1 MRNFENLKSVLL
13 PALGLIAIAISFLA
27 LGVLLFQ
34 SASQGMEYLSWS
46 FLVEFPS
53 RIPAEA
59 GIFSSLIGSFYLLI
73 LTAIIAIP
81 LGILTAV
88 FIEEYLPDARFTS
101 FLRLNIANLAAIPSV
116 VYGMLGL
123 AFFVRFL
130 GMERGLLVTA
140 ITLSLLIVPVI
151 ILASIEAIRAI
162 PKSLREAAY
171 GVGATKAQVTFLQVL
186 PQAMPGILTG
196 IILALSRAAGETA
209 PILVIGGLV
218 FARFLPESLNDQF
231 TTLSVQIFNWSSRP
245 QEEFHALAASA
256 ILVLLGLTLGL
267 NLLAIILRAKLMRK
281 KSLLT

>member
-1 MRNFENLKSVLL
+1 MKNFEKLNSFLL
-13 PALGLIAIAISFLA
+13 PGLGLIAIAISFLA
-27 LGVLLFQ
+27 LGILLFQ
-34 SASQGMEYLSWS
+34 SASQGMEYLSWR

-81 LGILTAV
+81 LGIFTAV
-88 FIEEYLPDARFTS
+88 FIEEYLPEARFTA

-281 KSLLT
+281 KSLLV